1 MSAAIRREA
10 RALLAALIYFT
21 RLPLPI
27 RTPLDADDWRRAT
40 GWWPLIGAGLGAVTG
55 AILILAGPVLSPAI
69 AAGLAL
75 GLGLLLSG
83 AQHEDGFADSCDG
96 FGGGGTD
103 RSRVLEI
110 MKDSRVGAFAVVGL
124 IVLIGLKW
132 LALGELP
139 PSWLLIAPVVAA
151 ALSRAAAAALM
162 AVLTYARTEPSRA
175 APVTS
180 RLRGGRLALPLLLGL
195 LPLLA
200 LPALPALACA
210 SVAVMVW
217 AVAALWLSRRLGGY
231 TGDCLGATQQ
241 VAEVALLL
249 TLLVLR

>member
-1 MSAAIRREA
+1 MSALRTEG
-10 RALLAALIYFT
+10 RALLAALFYFT

-40 GWWPLIGAGLGAVTG
+40 GWWPLVGAGLGALVG
-55 AILILAGPVLSPAI
+55 GVLILAGSALSPAI

-75 GLGLLLSG
+75 GLGLLLTG

-96 FGGGGTD
+96 FGGGGPD
-103 RSRVLEI
+103 RARVLEI

-124 IVLIGLKW
+124 IVLIGLRW
-132 LALGELP
+132 QALIELP
-139 PSWLLIAPVVAA
+139 AVWLLVAPVVAA

-162 AVLTYARTEPSRA
+162 AVLPYARTEPSRA

-180 RLRGGRLALPLLLGL
+180 RLRGGRLALPLLLGA

-200 LPALPALACA
+200 LPLLPALACL
-210 SVAVMVW
+210 
-217 AVAALWLSRRLGGY
+217 AVAALIWAIAAAWLSRRLGGY

-241 VAEVALLL
+241 IAELAILL
-249 TLLVLR
+249 TLVGLR

>member
-1 MSAAIRREA
+1 MSAAPVREG
-10 RALLAALIYFT
+10 RALLAALLYFT
-21 RLPLPI
+21 RLPVPV

-40 GWWPLIGAGLGAVTG
+40 GWWPLIGAGLGAVSG
-55 AILILAGPVLSPAI
+55 GVLLLAGPVLSPAI

-96 FGGGGTD
+96 FGGGGPD
-103 RSRVLEI
+103 RARVLEI

-132 LALGELP
+132 LALTELP
-139 PSWLLIAPVVAA
+139 AAWLLIAPVAAA

-162 AVLTYARTEPSRA
+162 AVLPYARTEPSRA

-180 RLRGGRLALPLLLGL
+180 RLRGGRLALPLLLGA

-200 LPALPALACA
+200 LPTGPALACLA
-210 SVAVMVW
+210 VAVLVW
-217 AVAALWLSRRLGGY
+217 AIAAAWLSRRLGGY

-241 VAEVALLL
+241 IAELALLL
-249 TLLVLR
+249 TLVGLR

>member
-1 MSAAIRREA
+1 MSAALAREG
-10 RALLAALIYFT
+10 RALLAALLYFT
-21 RLPLPI
+21 RLPLPV

-40 GWWPLIGAGLGAVTG
+40 GWWPLIGAGLGAIVG
-55 AILILAGPVLSPAI
+55 GVLILAGSVLSPAI

-75 GLGLLLSG
+75 GLGLLLTG

-96 FGGGGTD
+96 FGGGGPD
-103 RSRVLEI
+103 RARVLDI
-110 MKDSRVGAFAVVGL
+110 MRDSRVGAFAVVGL

-132 LALGELP
+132 LALADLP
-139 PSWLLIAPVVAA
+139 PAWLLIAPIVAA

-162 AVLTYARTEPSRA
+162 AVLPYARTEPSRA

-180 RLRGGRLALPLLLGL
+180 RLRGGRLALPLLLGV

-200 LPALPALACA
+200 LPALHALACL
-210 SVAVMVW
+210 
-217 AVAALWLSRRLGGY
+217 AVAALVWAIAAVWLARRLGGY

-241 VAEVALLL
+241 IAELAVLLI
-249 TLLVLR
+249 LLGLR